1 MQYTS
6 EERIRLALL
15 SDDIGRRTF
24 ARIGLNEIAE
34 SLQSEDSTA
43 AMLAEPCQL
52 SGGEPVDM
60 TFTAI
65 GVIVT
70 RLRVMNDG
78 ESSTQ
83 SFDQEVAKLAACCL
97 FHLTA
102 RAIEDG
108 SPATATAEG
117 VSELGST
124 TTIPGAGE
132 WQRRKK

>member
-15 SDDIGRRTF
+15 SDDIGRRTV

-34 SLQSEDSTA
+34 
-43 AMLAEPCQL
+43 CQL